1 MRLKFSLQQEAT
13 WDLLFALFRSLTYE
27 KRVPSSSI
35 KTASFLL
42 PFATN
47 PWFPGPLVFI
57 SGTRSFL
64 LLFSR
69 WNPVEFWGFLLDL
82 QKFMHLYP
90 LNFFFFNFSC
100 NFLKICP
107 FWNFLRRIGDLEK
120 MEVSVVRCTQTSV
133 GKVEFPA
140 PKLGFCNSKQTCP
153 KPKRVGFDM
162 MRKSKGESVRVVLK
176 AIRSEI
182 SRSETVVDD
191 KANRR
196 KSGEKTVRDLFDFHL
211 SFCY

>member
-1 MRLKFSLQQEAT
+1 MKTNRIWIRTINRCISVSSHQSKFQDKEIKNRKLNMRLKVSLQQEAT

-64 LLFSR
+64 LLFPR

-90 LNFFFFNFSC
+90 LNFLFFFKFQLQFS
-100 NFLKICP
+100 K
-107 FWNFLRRIGDLEK
+107 DL
-120 MEVSVVRCTQTSV
+120 S
-133 GKVEFPA
+133 
-140 PKLGFCNSKQTCP
+140 
-153 KPKRVGFDM
+153 
-162 MRKSKGESVRVVLK
+162 VLK
-176 AIRSEI
+176 FSSKNWGSGKHGGFGDQMHTDERWKGRISCSEARI
-182 SRSETVVDD
+182 
-191 KANRR
+191 
-196 KSGEKTVRDLFDFHL
+196 L
-211 SFCY
+211 